1 MVIKCEVLGAALRE
15 ARSLSDQMKVDV
27 HVYKG
32 SQLMAT
38 VQRAQKGGMD
48 SERWLS
54 SGHRCAPAAGAG
66 QPRDDLIN

>member
-1 MVIKCEVLGAALRE
+1 VKEDSKSPYRVEVPGTSLVIKCEVLGAALRE

-48 SERWLS
+48 SER
-54 SGHRCAPAAGAG
+54 
-66 QPRDDLIN
+66 

>member
-48 SERWLS
+48 SER
-54 SGHRCAPAAGAG
+54 
-66 QPRDDLIN
+66 

>member
-1 MVIKCEVLGAALRE
+1 MTEDSKRPYRVDVQGTSLVIKCKVLGAALRE

-38 VQRAQKGGMD
+38 VQRPQGGGMD
-48 SERWLS
+48 SER
-54 SGHRCAPAAGAG
+54 
-66 QPRDDLIN
+66 